1 MKHGRWVP
9 ISKALARYL
18 PSGRPYTKLEA
29 AFSLQLDY
37 DQRKPVTLS
46 GYAALWGWSKG
57 RVLRY
62 FSEMGIK
69 IDYPVSTK
77 KKQNQTGLIMILK
90 SDRQRP
96 DNRMIRLIDSKC
108 LDENNDRT
116 QNENGLKKN
125 RSRYPTMDPDTYRD
139 PDKSPPTP
147 PDEENS
153 AYSLSFETWWK
164 QYPRKIAKD
173 DAFKA
178 WQKIGKTNTTTV
190 QQLIQAIQKQVEGKH
205 FRGRDGQDY
214 VPNPATWLNQGRW
227 KDEIKE
233 HIHKGEEYVV

>member
-1 MKHGRWVP
+1 VYPFHFGGPVNCLGNNQPVDTPP
-9 ISKALARYL
+9 IFLNTTFDHIS
-18 PSGRPYTKLEA
+18 
-29 AFSLQLDY
+29 
-37 DQRKPVTLS
+37 
-46 GYAALWGWSKG
+46 
-57 RVLRY
+57 
-62 FSEMGIK
+62 
-69 IDYPVSTK
+69 
-77 KKQNQTGLIMILK
+77 
-90 SDRQRP
+90 
-96 DNRMIRLIDSKC
+96 
-108 LDENNDRT
+108 
-116 QNENGLKKN
+116 
-125 RSRYPTMDPDTYRD
+125 
-139 PDKSPPTP
+139 KSPPTP

>member
-9 ISKALARYL
+9 ISKALAWYL

-57 RVLRY
+57 RVLRF

-96 DNRMIRLIDSKC
+96 DNGMIRLIDSKC

-139 PDKSPPTP
+139 PDKSP
-147 PDEENS
+147 S
-153 AYSLSFETWWK
+153 Y
-164 QYPRKIAKD
+164 
-173 DAFKA
+173 
-178 WQKIGKTNTTTV
+178 
-190 QQLIQAIQKQVEGKH
+190 
-205 FRGRDGQDY
+205 GQ
-214 VPNPATWLNQGRW
+214 
-227 KDEIKE
+227 
-233 HIHKGEEYVV
+233 